1 MAWILVLG
9 VFGVDLA
16 LLNWAQEEMPL
27 AMANTSDALD
37 FDVSARCDS
46 HIQVTGPHSLLV
58 ATVFNVTA
66 SGTELQAFLT
76 PDNGVKEEAETYQW
90 GFSDKNWYA
99 ILFAG
104 PKVEAQF
111 YCDPSATVK
120 EMDMSYYRG
129 ENFKI
134 SLGNSKILSNN
145 ELDSITATTK
155 TSKIRLSQDPE
166 RDQSYS
172 AGKDTLNPYWLT
184 FSQYMH
190 APERMET
197 TVKYN
202 FQ

>member
-9 VFGVDLA
+9 VLGVDLA
-16 LLNWAQEEMPL
+16 LLNWAQEEIPL
-27 AMANTSDALD
+27 AMANTSDTLE
-37 FDVSARCDS
+37 FDVSAQCDS
-46 HIQVTGPHSLLV
+46 HLQINGPNSLLV
-58 ATVFNVTA
+58 STFFNVMA
-66 SGTELQAFLT
+66 SGTELQAFLI
-76 PDNGVKEEAETYQW
+76 PDNGVKQEAQTYQW
-90 GFSDKNWYA
+90 GFSNKNWYA

-120 EMDMSYYRG
+120 EMALSYYRG

-134 SLGNSKILSNN
+134 SLGNSEILSND
-145 ELDSITATTK
+145 ELDSETTTVK
-155 TSKIRLSQDPE
+155 TSKVKLSQDPE

-172 AGKDTLNPYWLT
+172 AGKDTVNPYWLT

-190 APERMET
+190 APKRMET
-197 TVKYN
+197 AVKYN